1 MGARIYN
8 FTVDSWSSGCIFAE
22 ISNSGT
28 PLFPGSDID
37 VRFTLRYQTQIK
49 NISLGSTSIDF
60 PCMWIPQWEWLA
72 WCSSSTRLSDV
83 YPVQS
88 SYWLVPTRSPFEW
101 GWSGFAQKV
110 ARLFPYRSA
119 SCWASTYA
127 PVFQHSKQQ
136 ELNFMSIR
144 LSVLFLQPKNLEN
157 HKNLLKKIQRK
168 RDGESYRDGFSVK
181 CV

>member
-1 MGARIYN
+1 MVPTTWCPNGCPDIQFYRWFLVIWLHFCRDFKFRDATFPRIRY
-8 FTVDSWSSGCIFAE
+8 WCKIY
-22 ISNSGT
+22 
-28 PLFPGSDID
+28 PW
-37 VRFTLRYQTQIK
+37 YQTQIK

-60 PCMWIPQWEWLA
+60 PCMWITQWEWLA
-72 WCSSSTRLSDV
+72 WCSSSTRLSDI

-157 HKNLLKKIQRK
+157 HKNLLKKFQRK
-168 RDGESYRDGFSVK
+168 KRWRVL
-181 CV
+181 